1 MINHLNIVD
10 LFQTCKIFGVG
21 LHDRVDSILEFHAQQ
36 NAISKVDKYLKLFY
50 HNDIQFIYDEKDLTI
65 EMIIINFAY
74 LEETFFYYQHGR
86 KRVYLNAKSS
96 LSEFVP
102 AINQSGVSYIING
115 SNTFED
121 QISILV
127 NKCCGI
133 LFVIEEKA
141 LIIDRIVICER
152 YR

>member
-10 LFQTCKIFGVG
+10 FFQTCKIFGVG
-21 LHDRVDSILEFHAQQ
+21 IHDRVDSILEFHAQQ

-50 HNDIQFIYDEKDLTI
+50 YNDIQFIYDKKDLTI

-74 LEETFFYYQHGR
+74 LKETFFYYEQGR
-86 KRVYLNAKSS
+86 KRMYLNERSS

-102 AINQSGVSYIING
+102 AFNQDGISYIID
-115 SNTFED
+115 SRTTFKD

-127 NKCCGI
+127 NKYCGI
-133 LFVIEEKA
+133 LFNIEDKA
-141 LIIDRIVICER
+141 LTINRIIISDL